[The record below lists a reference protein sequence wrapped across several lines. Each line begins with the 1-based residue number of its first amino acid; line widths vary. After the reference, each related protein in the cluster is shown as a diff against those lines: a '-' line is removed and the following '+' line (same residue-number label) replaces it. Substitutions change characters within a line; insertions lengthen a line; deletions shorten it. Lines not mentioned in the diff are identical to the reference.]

1 MQLIELSHNDDA
13 TSIVNKCNINFKNM
27 WFTLKK
33 MTGKQTR
40 YERSETDNIINNV
53 VDSLV
58 TTTIPNAVTSQI
70 AAQDIPGQISN
81 AIAQEDIPQIVADEV
96 DQRMPDA
103 YPEIGTYVISNSMPS
118 YSGTTWQQADTITT
132 DSSVTIPVWERIS

>member
-33 MTGKQTR
+33 VTGKQVR
-40 YERSETDNIINNV
+40 HERSETDDMIDDIITTAIPNV
-53 VDSLV
+53 V
-58 TTTIPNAVTSQI
+58 ASQI
-70 AAQDIPGQISN
+70 AAQDIPQM
-81 AIAQEDIPQIVADEV
+81 IANEV
-96 DQRMPDA
+96 DQRMSDA
-103 YPEIGTYVISNSMPS
+103 YPEVGTYVISNDKPS

-132 DSSVTIPVWERIS
+132 DSNVMIPVWERIA

>member
-1 MQLIELSHNDDA
+1 MQLIELSHNDDV

-33 MTGKQTR
+33 MTSKQVR
-40 YERSETDNIINNV
+40 NERSKTDDAINNII
-53 VDSLV
+53 
-58 TTTIPNAVTSQI
+58 TTTIPNIVASQI

-81 AIAQEDIPQIVADEV
+81 AIIQEDIPQMVADEV

-103 YPEIGTYVISNSMPS
+103 YPEVGTYVISDNMPS

-132 DSSVTIPVWERIS
+132 DSSVTIPVWERIA